1 MREIRLI
8 FKIIL
13 LVLICVACEKSSKQQ
28 YKLPQLALQNEEYF
42 DSINNLKLSLMLP
55 KEMLIDSVEKRHLVE
70 VAYFNTKSKD
80 NSLLEV
86 ALSDYIN
93 SKTTLEVLYIT
104 PNIISAKVETNN
116 WVEGGDTL
124 STFSYLTYMRQSK
137 TRLMLDDIVST
148 ANDVDEL
155 MNMINDKSENKSEH
169 FSPDVDVTIL
179 GENLVF
185 HYDRHKQQP
194 IDVSLPI
201 KDVVDKFN
209 KFKRIYNE

>member
-55 KEMLIDSVEKRHLVE
+55 KETLIDSVEKRHLVE

-155 MNMINDKSENKSEH
+155 MNMINDKLENKSEH

-185 HYDRHKQQP
+185 HYNRHKQQP

>member
-55 KEMLIDSVEKRHLVE
+55 KETLIDSVEKRHLVE
-70 VAYFNTKSKD
+70 VAYFNTESKD

>member
-8 FKIIL
+8 FKIML

-55 KEMLIDSVEKRHLVE
+55 KETLIDSVEKRHLVE
-70 VAYFNTKSKD
+70 VAYFNTESKD

-93 SKTTLEVLYIT
+93 CKTTLEVLYIT

-148 ANDVDEL
+148 AKDVDEL
-155 MNMINDKSENKSEH
+155 MNMITDKSENKSEH

-209 KFKRIYNE
+209 KLKRIYNE

>member
-1 MREIRLI
+1 MRETRLI
-8 FKIIL
+8 LKLIL
-13 LVLICVACEKSSKQQ
+13 VILICVACNDSSKQQ

-55 KEMLIDSVEKRHLVE
+55 KETLIDSVEKRHLVE

>member
-1 MREIRLI
+1 
-8 FKIIL
+8 
-13 LVLICVACEKSSKQQ
+13 
-28 YKLPQLALQNEEYF
+28 
-42 DSINNLKLSLMLP
+42 
-55 KEMLIDSVEKRHLVE
+55 
-70 VAYFNTKSKD
+70 
-80 NSLLEV
+80 
-86 ALSDYIN
+86 
-93 SKTTLEVLYIT
+93 
-104 PNIISAKVETNN
+104 
-116 WVEGGDTL
+116 
-124 STFSYLTYMRQSK
+124 MRQSK